1 MLLNR
6 CWLLLAFYAKR
17 HLILGHASP
26 CTRLWP
32 SNTIGVPRVACWGKG
47 YRGERSGKET
57 TGSQLL
63 KVSFTAESN
72 GAKRAYNRGVPRKPG
87 SGRSL
92 QGIKVMRV
100 SWLDTTF
107 HITVTNIKSI
117 RRNSYVLFL
126 FPYLRNP
133 ETQARILA
141 SFEREKLKY
150 RGTYCLRRVTH

>member
-1 MLLNR
+1 MQSVFR
-6 CWLLLAFYAKR
+6 E
-17 HLILGHASP
+17 
-26 CTRLWP
+26 
-32 SNTIGVPRVACWGKG
+32 G
-47 YRGERSGKET
+47 YRRERVEKET

-63 KVSFTAESN
+63 KVSFTAKSN
-72 GAKRAYNRGVPRKPG
+72 RAKRAYNRGVPRKPE

-126 FPYLRNP
+126 FPYSRNS
-133 ETQARILA
+133 EAQVKISLILTA
-141 SFEREKLKY
+141 FGEKQ
-150 RGTYCLRRVTH
+150 